1 MAIRDCPQQA
11 EDMLPP
17 HFQAGHRQCGEYQS
31 KNAETCN
38 FDSIFGDLVSS
49 ISIRTRSRT
58 RRVSRLK
65 THICP
70 DFGPVRSFGSIRF
83 ETETVRVRPRF
94 RSRETRTRRSTDT
107 KGMESTSRFG
117 TQGRRYGPR
126 SISFEVDIDERL
138 LDFDGRCSR
147 DRSHRGVSGCTLSSP
162 RGSEDGEDPRRA
174 TIVNA
179 PFLRGR
185 FQPDLRN
192 RRRVDEAFADT
203 SVRPGISIRDS
214 PPPPVSVSLSV
225 FETEMGDS
233 RRRPHPLASRKS
245 IRHRREVQ
253 AVRAREGRLGMD
265 VSRLQ
270 ERAGT
275 RPRCW
280 RRQWKHGRKEEGK
293 DAVAEQN
300 ETNIHWRRGWLRTR
314 TDGLTCVRADL
325 LAMALMGRE
334 RLHLPA

>member
-1 MAIRDCPQQA
+1 MVTQDCLQQA
-11 EDMLPP
+11 KAMLPP
-17 HFQAGHRQCGEYQS
+17 HFQAGHRQCGECQKRKRGS
-31 KNAETCN
+31 MQ
-38 FDSIFGDLVSS
+38 FRQHFGDLVSS

-58 RRVSRLK
+58 PK
-65 THICP
+65 
-70 DFGPVRSFGSIRF
+70 SFSIENAYLSGFWSGSIRF

-174 TIVNA
+174 TVVNA

-270 ERAGT
+270 ERART

-280 RRQWKHGRKEEGK
+280 RRQGKHGRKEEGK

-300 ETNIHWRRGWLRTR
+300 ETNIHWKRGWLRTR